1 MFIVKHRKIFYTL
14 SAFLFAFSLYAIFV
28 MGLNFG
34 IDFKGGSIIEI
45 QYEKNNQATSTNSTN
60 SNILSPKAQ
69 ELQKTQLQPAGST
82 TTAATTIAPITGF
95 PDLTTVNAKLSE
107 LNIGETV
114 VRQSG
119 DMGYIIRTKAL
130 SENERKAVEGA
141 LGGNIKQFD
150 TVGPVLGQELQGK
163 AVWSLIY
170 IVLAI
175 VFFITFAFRKVSKP
189 VSSWKYGI
197 VAVIALAH
205 DVIIPT
211 GIFAF
216 IGRNGGYEIDA
227 LFVTAILV
235 ILGFSVHDTIVV
247 FDRTRENLRING
259 DSGKKPFEQIVGES
273 VSQTL
278 SRSINTSLTTVLAL
292 IALFVL
298 GPEAT
303 RNFALALIIGIIT
316 GTYSSIFI
324 GSPLLVTLQQW
335 SAGKTTKK

>member
-14 SAFLFAFSLYAIFV
+14 SAILVAFSLYSIFAI
-28 MGLNFG
+28 GLNFG
-34 IDFKGGSIIEI
+34 IDFKGGSIIEV
-45 QYEKNNQATSTNSTN
+45 QYSKDA
-60 SNILSPKAQ
+60 A
-69 ELQKTQLQPAGST
+69 AT
-82 TTAATTIAPITGF
+82 TTAPVVANSSAKPASAANTKVVGNIIPASTASTTVAAITGF
-95 PDLTTVNAKLSE
+95 PDLPTLNAKLAE

-114 VRQSG
+114 TRQSG
-119 DMGYIIRTKAL
+119 DTGYIIRTKAL
-130 SENERKAVEGA
+130 TEDERKTLTAA
-141 LGGNIKQFD
+141 IGGNVKQFD

-163 AVWSLIY
+163 AIWSLIY
-170 IVLAI
+170 ILLAI
-175 VFFITFAFRKVSKP
+175 VIFITFAFRKVSKP

-197 VAVIALAH
+197 VAIIALAH

-216 IGRNGGYEIDA
+216 IGRSGGYEIDA

-247 FDRTRENLRING
+247 FDRTRENLRIDG
-259 DSGKKPFEQIVGES
+259 DSGKKSFDTIVGES
-273 VSQTL
+273 INQTFT
-278 SRSINTSLTTVLAL
+278 RSINTSMTTVLAL
-292 IALFVL
+292 LALFIL

-324 GSPLLVTLQQW
+324 GSPLLVTL
-335 SAGKTTKK
+335 GKWKMGKK